1 MQVAAI
7 NFNKYLYQIY
17 PSQQGKNKNQQVSI
31 TKPIENPIDRSIYS
45 QGASVI
51 PFTASTNI
59 LRDYIYQK
67 SLIKHNALAKEL
79 DVGAVRDYF
88 QSLGIPYDMSDFSL
102 DIQKIIGY
110 CCFNTSEIFRQL
122 NMVLPVKLVS
132 EYMDNNLTL
141 GACYFASGYNK
152 PIRTVVFNPNYDWDD
167 FIMSFNDNNGH
178 FSTGH
183 FLHTFIHEFVHNI
196 NFHRIYSKFGCPE
209 PNPMYYYNPDVA
221 RIMNAFNSKIYDN
234 DGNVLNNNYIS
245 DDVRITLK
253 DSSGYGSTLLPETL
267 AEEITRNIVNCL
279 DLMELRLNKN
289 PFPVYIPNP
298 KLNQVVYEAW
308 EGLIDDGQGLI

>member
-7 NFNKYLYQIY
+7 NNLYHTHSVKSVKKQKHQ
-17 PSQQGKNKNQQVSI
+17 SNS
-31 TKPIENPIDRSIYS
+31 TETLEKPIDISIYS
-45 QGASVI
+45 KGASVI

-67 SLIKHNALAKEL
+67 SLIKHNAIAKQIN
-79 DVGAVRDYF
+79 VNTVREYF
-88 QSLGIPYDMSDFSL
+88 HSLGIPYDMSGFHP

-132 EYMDNNLTL
+132 EFIDSRGTL
-141 GACYFASGYNK
+141 GACYYGSGYNK
-152 PIRTVVFNPNYDWDD
+152 PIRTVVFNPNYDWTDY
-167 FIMSFNDNNGH
+167 ITRFNDNNGH

-183 FLHTFIHEFVHNI
+183 FLHPFIHEFVHNI
-196 NFHRIYSKFGCPE
+196 NYHRIYSKFGCPE
-209 PNPMYYYNPDVA
+209 PNPMYYYNPDTA
-221 RIMNAFNSKIYDN
+221 RIMNALNSKIYDDN
-234 DGNVLNNNYIS
+234 GNVINNKYIS

-253 DSSGYGSTLLPETL
+253 DSSRYGSTLLPETL

-279 DLMELRLNKN
+279 DLMDLRLNKN
-289 PFPVYIPNP
+289 PFPVYIQNP